1 MSENKQEEG
10 RSVRTRF
17 FTESPPK
24 RPAPTPPGR
33 SMRTQ
38 PRLAVTLAAVQD
50 LSFDASWKR
59 AKDNAIMEIAEKEY
73 PGVRLPT
80 KKELIKR
87 NNKKPPGEIDY
98 VKFDKSFAKHRAR
111 HNLVV
116 AHDFFPIFYR
126 KLKAQIEPTLD
137 NANDCLAMLGMQGTA
152 VGEAAREAREYQS
165 LAAKYGDEAT
175 DSRKKAKDAEI
186 EARLVSE
193 SAGEEV
199 RKTMKERRERERE
212 AQILVEMQA
221 QAAKAMNEE
230 NAELRM
236 RNTLLEKENIKLKS
250 EMQMMQDQQ
259 VQLASQ
265 NAELMKENSEIRE
278 RASNEG
284 SRDVGML
291 SLDFGRVDDSS
302 AAAPKATR
310 GRRQGWWGRKKSS
323 NPKSEGTKGGKRKRT
338 RKKCN
343 NRRLT
348 KKMLCVRGTK
358 RRLKKLKKHTKRLK
372 LKLMRCSKKRL
383 AKNFSVRKKRKY
395 TRRK

>member
-1 MSENKQEEG
+1 MSENKKDG
-10 RSVRTRF
+10 MLGA
-17 FTESPPK
+17 PPSFAAMRAPPPTK
-24 RPAPTPPGR
+24 PAPTPPGR
-33 SMRTQ
+33 SMQTQ
-38 PRLAVTLAAVQD
+38 QRLTAMQD

-59 AKDNAIMEIAEKEY
+59 AKDNAIMEIAKKEY
-73 PGVRLPT
+73 TGVRLPT
-80 KKELIKR
+80 NKEEFIKR
-87 NNKKPPGEIDY
+87 NNMKPPGEIDY
-98 VKFDKSFAKHRAR
+98 DKFDKSFAKHRAR

-116 AHDFFPIFYR
+116 AHDFFPEFYR

-152 VGEAAREAREYQS
+152 VGEAAREARGYQI

-175 DSRKKAKDAEI
+175 DSRKKAKNAEFDAQL
-186 EARLVSE
+186 ASE
-193 SAGEEV
+193 SAGKEV

-230 NAELRM
+230 NAELRR
-236 RNTLLEKENIKLKS
+236 RNIELEKENIRLNK
-250 EMQMMQDQQ
+250 EMQMIQKQS
-259 VQLASQ
+259 VKLAEK
-265 NAELMKENSEIRE
+265 NAELWEENSEIRE
-278 RASNEG
+278 IASSGKNVGLFNTKYG
-284 SRDVGML
+284 S
-291 SLDFGRVDDSS
+291 
-302 AAAPKATR
+302 APKATSKSFFTF
-310 GRRQGWWGRKKSS
+310 GKKGKGKKA
-323 NPKSEGTKGGKRKRT
+323 KSKGAEMGGKRKRT

-343 NRRLT
+343 NRRLK

-372 LKLMRCSKKRL
+372 LKLTRCSKKRL